1 MPAPVQFGPPF
12 AKLQSV
18 FCPLLRH
25 IRRKQGEPLRPEGVI
40 QRLGAAGRPSGG
52 PVTHGAWH
60 SVCCFSR
67 RMLAMLIVLTIFA
80 AGLIIEL
87 ITAARAP
94 FGYEDE
100 SGFHFGLEGAN
111 HADDSECG
119 NPS

>member
-1 MPAPVQFGPPF
+1 
-12 AKLQSV
+12 
-18 FCPLLRH
+18 
-25 IRRKQGEPLRPEGVI
+25 
-40 QRLGAAGRPSGG
+40 
-52 PVTHGAWH
+52 
-60 SVCCFSR
+60 
-67 RMLAMLIVLTIFA
+67 MLAMLIVLTIFA